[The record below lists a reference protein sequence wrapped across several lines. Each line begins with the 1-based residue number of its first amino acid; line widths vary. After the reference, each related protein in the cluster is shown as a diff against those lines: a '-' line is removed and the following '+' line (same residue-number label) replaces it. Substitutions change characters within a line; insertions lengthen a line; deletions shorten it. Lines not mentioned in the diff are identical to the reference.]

1 MYVGWDWASQRH
13 DVTVIDDTGQLVD
26 RWTLAHTEAGIH
38 QAMPDWPATAD
49 PMTFRWPSRPPAGS
63 WSTDSWPPGTPWSR
77 PPQQLQRRPTPL
89 GSVHGQVR
97 PR

>member
-49 PMTFRWPSRPPAGS
+49 PTTFRWPSRPPAGS

-77 PPQQLQRRPTPL
+77 STPTASTPPDPA
-89 GSVHGQVR
+89 GER
-97 PR
+97 PRPSRPR